1 MSKSQPRRK
10 TSPTKKP
17 PARKTA
23 TRKLTHES
31 QPELIN
37 RLPIPERIS
46 GLNYPLLQVDRAGEY
61 FYAADVKG
69 VAIGAPVEWV
79 KGILLDPNESVPNTP
94 PDRHQV
100 VDATID
106 PIKRDTLETAYSFP
120 RNRLGPVEPGSVV
133 RLATWVK
140 FRSGQVVMADNLS
153 SYQTMRCGNIRPKI
167 ESLTAGAKV
176 VVTSNTVKVRV
187 TCNAPFQNLTG
198 KFYTSKPSIDCKPDT
213 QDPVSSVDFQTGAT
227 DATISVAGW
236 TQGVKNWL
244 VVWARAMGTT
254 NFNQC
259 INSPME
265 LTE

>member
-1 MSKSQPRRK
+1 
-10 TSPTKKP
+10 
-17 PARKTA
+17 
-23 TRKLTHES
+23 
-31 QPELIN
+31 
-37 RLPIPERIS
+37 
-46 GLNYPLLQVDRAGEY
+46 
-61 FYAADVKG
+61 VKG

-79 KGILLDPNESVPNTP
+79 RGILLDPNESVPNTP

-176 VVTSNTVKVRV
+176 VVTSNTVNVRV

-213 QDPVSSVDFQTGAT
+213 RDASSKAFPGGKT
-227 DATISVAGW
+227 DGTISVDGW

-244 VVWARAMGTT
+244 AVWAREANTA

-259 INSPME
+259 TNSPMD